1 LPNSHRSDTLVTRI
15 YVDPDAA
22 MIEGGGSPDSSEYTP
37 DAEAVRALGFL
48 VDAGHDVVVV
58 APGEQDV
65 PADLRAIAGGTVTEV
80 PESHEG
86 SAWYLTRDVE
96 HCRGLS
102 ARVRTVLIGGAP
114 ASGAIHRCD
123 TLARD
128 VQAAV
133 MEILAAEAMP

>member
-1 LPNSHRSDTLVTRI
+1 MTRI
-15 YVDPDAA
+15 YVDPDAVT
-22 MIEGGGSPDSSEYTP
+22 IEGGGSPDSSEHTP

-48 VDAGHDVVVV
+48 VDAGHQLVVVTSN
-58 APGEQDV
+58 GQEL
-65 PADLRAIAGGTVTEV
+65 PADLKAVAAETVTEV
-80 PESHEG
+80 PESHDG
-86 SAWYLTRDVE
+86 AAWYLTRDVE

-123 TLARD
+123 TVARD

-133 MEILAAEAMP
+133 MEILAAEAMPGSS

>member
-1 LPNSHRSDTLVTRI
+1 MTRI
-15 YVDPDAA
+15 YVDPEAVQ
-22 MIEGGGSPDSSEYTP
+22 IEGGGMPESSDQTL

-48 VDAGHDVVVV
+48 VDAGHHVVVV
-58 APGEQDV
+58 ASGNGGV
-65 PADLRAIAGGTVTEV
+65 PADLLSIAAETMTEV
-80 PESHEG
+80 PESHAG

-102 ARVRTVLIGGAP
+102 ARVRTVLLGGAP

-123 TLARD
+123 TVARD